1 MSFDRG
7 QRSLYTVAAMKKK
20 ALMIIQ
26 KNGQSQGPPNKTRRN
41 EPKNIFQQRVLEIIR
56 AIPRGRVLT
65 YGQVAAL
72 ADTPRAARQVGRI
85 LYASGRNVPWQRV
98 INYYGGLSTYK
109 VGSGELQRALLEN
122 EGIVFRLD
130 GTLDLKKY
138 QWQPSLQTVKKLHL
152 PEEAAFQINARLPF
166 SNNKL
171 RKKPI
176 RSRRT
181 S

>member
-1 MSFDRG
+1 M
-7 QRSLYTVAAMKKK
+7 YTVAAMKKK
-20 ALMIIQ
+20 DLLIIQ
-26 KNGQSQGPPNKTRRN
+26 KNYRGQGYLKRTRRG
-41 EPKNIFQQRVLEIIR
+41 EPKNIFQQRVLEIIK

-85 LYASGRNVPWQRV
+85 LYASGRTVPWQRV

-138 QWQPSLQTVKKLHL
+138 QWHPSLRTAKKLHL

-166 SNNKL
+166 SKN
-171 RKKPI
+171 
-176 RSRRT
+176 SY
-181 S
+181 